1 MQTEIEVPHFGGIE
15 SLVILKELPNNM
27 LLCKSR
33 DSRAHW
39 VVDAFGAPN
48 YFATVFVG
56 KLAHLEK
63 AIKVCTKEKE
73 ILDTINSMFPTA
85 IMDIEKHEIVLG
97 DREFIILHASS
108 DMPYNIVC
116 KCGEEI
122 LEYDSMEEIM
132 LHPIVRKFM
141 QLNCKVAIRE
151 NY

>member
-1 MQTEIEVPHFGGIE
+1 MEIEVPYFDSIE
-15 SLVILKELPNNM
+15 SLVILEELPNNI

-33 DSRAHW
+33 DSGAHW

-48 YFATVFVG
+48 YFATVFMGNLV
-56 KLAHLEK
+56 HLKE
-63 AIKVCTKEKE
+63 AIKVCKKEKE
-73 ILDTINSMFPTA
+73 VLDIINSMFPTA

-97 DREFIILHASS
+97 DREFIILHVSS

-116 KCGEEI
+116 ECGGEI

>member
-1 MQTEIEVPHFGGIE
+1 MKQFNF
-15 SLVILKELPNNM
+15 ILAA
-27 LLCKSR
+27 LLIFTSCK
-33 DSRAHW
+33 
-39 VVDAFGAPN
+39 
-48 YFATVFVG
+48 
-56 KLAHLEK
+56 
-63 AIKVCTKEKE
+63 KEKE
-73 ILDTINSMFPTA
+73 VLDIINSMFPTA

-97 DREFIILHASS
+97 DREFIILHVSS

-116 KCGEEI
+116 ECGGEI